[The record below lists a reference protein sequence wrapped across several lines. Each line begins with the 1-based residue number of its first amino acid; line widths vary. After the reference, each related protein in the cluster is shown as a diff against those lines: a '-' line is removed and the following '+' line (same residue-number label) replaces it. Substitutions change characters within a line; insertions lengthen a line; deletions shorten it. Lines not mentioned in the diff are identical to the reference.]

1 MRTDDEKLE
10 FAKACLEIEKK
21 GGNVQEYIALNWPS
35 YTPRA
40 TWYRLQTQY
49 LKRKSYELT
58 EGKPGFDPDGK
69 EVKPM
74 KARRD
79 KSAVLEEVLKV
90 IENHGDPVAWFEMQG
105 YAAPLTSWQ
114 DLKKWTRIHRPDDMQ
129 KLPNNLW
136 KYYAANGI
144 KRPGKDDAAPK
155 ASENPPKEVKA
166 AEAVVVNGKEY
177 EKYEGVKEYPPL
189 PGATDKD
196 AYGNHPV
203 TAYIEKEPSPTCC
216 QPARSSGVTV
226 PDELPKESPMEVI
239 GIRSKVK
246 GYYMKADLDPKLTR
260 DDGYVHLIW
269 RDLITKGEL
278 SIGMSVSEW
287 MELSKEIPMAMQQ
300 LGLLSK

>member
-1 MRTDDEKLE
+1 MRTDAEKKE
-10 FAKACLEIEKK
+10 FAKTCLEIEKK

-49 LKRKSYELT
+49 LGRKSYEMT
-58 EGKPGFDPDGK
+58 EGRPQFNSDGK
-69 EVKPM
+69 EANTM
-74 KARRD
+74 KKRRD
-79 KSAVLEEVLKV
+79 RNEVLDAVLKV
-90 IENHGDPVAWFEMQG
+90 IEDQGDPVAWFMNEG
-105 YAAPLTSWQ
+105 YEAPIQAWQ
-114 DLKKWTRIHRPDDMQ
+114 ALRKWAVANRPEDAE
-129 KLPNNLW
+129 KLPKDLR

-144 KRPGKDDAAPK
+144 KSQSKDDAAPK

-166 AEAVVVNGKEY
+166 AETVDFNGKQY
-177 EKYEGVKEYPPL
+177 EKM
-189 PGATDKD
+189 DK
-196 AYGNHPV
+196 
-203 TAYIEKEPSPTCC
+203 PSPTCC

-246 GYYMKADLDPKLTR
+246 GYYMKADLDPKLTM

>member
-1 MRTDDEKLE
+1 MRTNAEKKE
-10 FAKACLEIEKK
+10 FARECLEIERQ
-21 GGNVQEYIALNWPS
+21 GGNVQEYIAQNWPS

-40 TWYRLQTQY
+40 TWYNLQRQY
-49 LKRKSYELT
+49 LGRNTGTLT
-58 EGKPGFDPDGK
+58 EGKPQLDSDGK

-74 KARRD
+74 KGRD
-79 KSAVLEEVLKV
+79 KNIVLEEVLKV
-90 IENHGDPVAWFEMQG
+90 IENHGDPVAWFEQQG

-114 DLKKWTRIHRPDDMQ
+114 DLKKWTRTHRPDDME
-129 KLPNNLW
+129 KLPKNLW
-136 KYYAANGI
+136 KYYAANDI
-144 KRPGKDDAAPK
+144 KRPGKEGDAPK
-155 ASENPPKEVKA
+155 SSETKHKA
-166 AEAVVVNGKEY
+166 VMTEETVDFNGKEY
-177 EKYEGVKEYPPL
+177 EKFEGVKDYPPL

-203 TAYIEKEPSPTCC
+203 TAYIEKESSPTCC
-216 QPARSSGVTV
+216 QPARPSGVTV

-246 GYYMKADLDPKLTR
+246 GYYMKADLDPKLTM